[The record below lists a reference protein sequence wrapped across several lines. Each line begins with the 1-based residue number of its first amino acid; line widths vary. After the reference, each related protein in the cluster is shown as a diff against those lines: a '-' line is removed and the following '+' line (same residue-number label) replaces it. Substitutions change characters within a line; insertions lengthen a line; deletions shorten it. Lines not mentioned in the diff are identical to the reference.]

1 MTATRISNACARAMC
16 DALVDKV
23 DQGSGAGKV
32 RIYTASQPAD
42 PDTAIGAQT
51 LLAELTF
58 SDPAFGAA
66 ADAAPGGRATA
77 NAITSDSSAN
87 ATGTAAWFRVLD
99 SDNTALWDG
108 DVGTGSHDMVVNT
121 TSFVAGAEVAITS
134 WTVTMPES

>member
-42 PDTAIGAQT
+42 PDTGIGAQT

-77 NAITSDSSAN
+77 NAITSDSSAD

-121 TSFVAGAEVAITS
+121 TAFVAGAEVAITS
-134 WTVTMPES
+134 WTVTMPET